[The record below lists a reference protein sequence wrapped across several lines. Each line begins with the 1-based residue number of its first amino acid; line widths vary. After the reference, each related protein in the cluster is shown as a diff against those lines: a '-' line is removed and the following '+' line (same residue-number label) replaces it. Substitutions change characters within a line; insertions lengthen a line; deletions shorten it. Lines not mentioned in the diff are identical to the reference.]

1 MRFVNVGFNNIVNA
15 ARVVSVISSDSAP
28 AKRLIQDA
36 RDMGRAIDCTS
47 GRKTRSVLITDSD
60 HVILSAIQTET
71 LSDRLSGNDTE
82 DAAHFQRLQRGTPY
96 MNEKGLIIVVSGPSG
111 SGKGTVVKEL
121 LATDKKVGLS
131 VSATTRAP
139 RPQETEGVHYHFMSK
154 ERFRTLLDNGEIVE
168 HTEYSGNDYGTL
180 RSEIERVTGAGLDL
194 ILEIEVEGAMQ
205 IKKLYGERAV
215 LVMLIAPNAA
225 EQERRLRNRQTESEA
240 VIAARLER
248 TRYELSLAPQYE
260 YILVN
265 ETDGLTECAENLS
278 HIIRAAR
285 QSRTRMEPVLDA
297 YYGK

>member
-1 MRFVNVGFNNIVNA
+1 
-15 ARVVSVISSDSAP
+15 
-28 AKRLIQDA
+28 
-36 RDMGRAIDCTS
+36 
-47 GRKTRSVLITDSD
+47 
-60 HVILSAIQTET
+60 
-71 LSDRLSGNDTE
+71 
-82 DAAHFQRLQRGTPY
+82 

-121 LATDKKVGLS
+121 LATDPRVGLS

-139 RPQETEGVHYHFMSK
+139 RPGEAEGVHYHFMSK
-154 ERFRTLLDNGEIVE
+154 ERFRSLLDNGEIVE
-168 HTEYSGNDYGTL
+168 HTEYSNNYYGTL

-205 IKKLYGERAV
+205 IKKLYGKRAV

-225 EQERRLRNRQTESEA
+225 EQERRLRDRQTESEA

-248 TRYELSLAPQYE
+248 TKYELSLAPQYE

-265 ETDGLTECAENLS
+265 ETGALTECAETLS

-285 QSRTRMEPVLDA
+285 QSRVRMEPVLDA
-297 YYGK
+297 YYEM

>member
-1 MRFVNVGFNNIVNA
+1 
-15 ARVVSVISSDSAP
+15 
-28 AKRLIQDA
+28 
-36 RDMGRAIDCTS
+36 
-47 GRKTRSVLITDSD
+47 
-60 HVILSAIQTET
+60 
-71 LSDRLSGNDTE
+71 
-82 DAAHFQRLQRGTPY
+82 

-180 RSEIERVTGAGLDL
+180 RSEIERVTSAGLDL

>member
-1 MRFVNVGFNNIVNA
+1 
-15 ARVVSVISSDSAP
+15 
-28 AKRLIQDA
+28 
-36 RDMGRAIDCTS
+36 
-47 GRKTRSVLITDSD
+47 
-60 HVILSAIQTET
+60 
-71 LSDRLSGNDTE
+71 
-82 DAAHFQRLQRGTPY
+82 

-180 RSEIERVTGAGLDL
+180 RSEIERVTGTGLDL

>member
-1 MRFVNVGFNNIVNA
+1 
-15 ARVVSVISSDSAP
+15 
-28 AKRLIQDA
+28 
-36 RDMGRAIDCTS
+36 
-47 GRKTRSVLITDSD
+47 
-60 HVILSAIQTET
+60 
-71 LSDRLSGNDTE
+71 
-82 DAAHFQRLQRGTPY
+82 

-168 HTEYSGNDYGTL
+168 HTEYSGNYYGTL

-225 EQERRLRNRQTESEA
+225 EQERRLRDRQTESEA

-285 QSRTRMEPVLDA
+285 QSRTRMEPVLDT

>member
-1 MRFVNVGFNNIVNA
+1 
-15 ARVVSVISSDSAP
+15 
-28 AKRLIQDA
+28 
-36 RDMGRAIDCTS
+36 
-47 GRKTRSVLITDSD
+47 
-60 HVILSAIQTET
+60 
-71 LSDRLSGNDTE
+71 
-82 DAAHFQRLQRGTPY
+82 

-168 HTEYSGNDYGTL
+168 HTEYSGNYYGTL

-225 EQERRLRNRQTESEA
+225 EQERRLRDRQTESEA

-297 YYGK
+297 YYEK

>member
-1 MRFVNVGFNNIVNA
+1 
-15 ARVVSVISSDSAP
+15 
-28 AKRLIQDA
+28 
-36 RDMGRAIDCTS
+36 
-47 GRKTRSVLITDSD
+47 
-60 HVILSAIQTET
+60 
-71 LSDRLSGNDTE
+71 
-82 DAAHFQRLQRGTPY
+82 

-168 HTEYSGNDYGTL
+168 HPDYSGKDYGTL
-180 RSEIERVTGAGLDL
+180 RSEIVRVTGAGLDL

>member
-1 MRFVNVGFNNIVNA
+1 
-15 ARVVSVISSDSAP
+15 
-28 AKRLIQDA
+28 
-36 RDMGRAIDCTS
+36 
-47 GRKTRSVLITDSD
+47 
-60 HVILSAIQTET
+60 
-71 LSDRLSGNDTE
+71 
-82 DAAHFQRLQRGTPY
+82 

-168 HTEYSGNDYGTL
+168 HTEYSGNYYGTL

-225 EQERRLRNRQTESEA
+225 EQERRLRDRQTESEA

>member
-1 MRFVNVGFNNIVNA
+1 
-15 ARVVSVISSDSAP
+15 
-28 AKRLIQDA
+28 
-36 RDMGRAIDCTS
+36 
-47 GRKTRSVLITDSD
+47 
-60 HVILSAIQTET
+60 
-71 LSDRLSGNDTE
+71 
-82 DAAHFQRLQRGTPY
+82 

-215 LVMLIAPNAA
+215 LVMLIPSTPVP
-225 EQERRLRNRQTESEA
+225 RQ
-240 VIAARLER
+240 
-248 TRYELSLAPQYE
+248 
-260 YILVN
+260 
-265 ETDGLTECAENLS
+265 C
-278 HIIRAAR
+278 
-285 QSRTRMEPVLDA
+285 
-297 YYGK
+297 

>member
-1 MRFVNVGFNNIVNA
+1 
-15 ARVVSVISSDSAP
+15 
-28 AKRLIQDA
+28 
-36 RDMGRAIDCTS
+36 
-47 GRKTRSVLITDSD
+47 
-60 HVILSAIQTET
+60 
-71 LSDRLSGNDTE
+71 
-82 DAAHFQRLQRGTPY
+82 

-168 HTEYSGNDYGTL
+168 HTEYSGNYYGTL

-205 IKKLYGERAV
+205 IKKLYGEHAV

-225 EQERRLRNRQTESEA
+225 EQERRLRDRQTESEA

>member
-1 MRFVNVGFNNIVNA
+1 
-15 ARVVSVISSDSAP
+15 
-28 AKRLIQDA
+28 
-36 RDMGRAIDCTS
+36 
-47 GRKTRSVLITDSD
+47 
-60 HVILSAIQTET
+60 
-71 LSDRLSGNDTE
+71 
-82 DAAHFQRLQRGTPY
+82 

-225 EQERRLRNRQTESEA
+225 EQERRLRDRQTESEA

-248 TRYELSLAPQYE
+248 TRYEMSLAPQYE

-265 ETDGLTECAENLS
+265 ETNGLTECAENLS

>member
-1 MRFVNVGFNNIVNA
+1 M
-15 ARVVSVISSDSAP
+15 
-28 AKRLIQDA
+28 K
-36 RDMGRAIDCTS
+36 
-47 GRKTRSVLITDSD
+47 
-60 HVILSAIQTET
+60 
-71 LSDRLSGNDTE
+71 
-82 DAAHFQRLQRGTPY
+82 
-96 MNEKGLIIVVSGPSG
+96 EKGLIIVVSGPSG

-139 RPQETEGVHYHFMSK
+139 RPGETEGIHYHFMSK
-154 ERFRTLLDNGEIVE
+154 ERFQTLLDNGEIVE
-168 HTEYSGNDYGTL
+168 HTTYSGNCYGTL
-180 RSEIERVTGAGLDL
+180 RSEIERVTGDGLDL

-225 EQERRLRNRQTESEA
+225 EQERRLRERQTESES

-248 TRYELSLAPQYE
+248 TKYELSLAPQYE

-265 ETDGLTECAENLS
+265 ETGALTACTEQLS
-278 HIIRAAR
+278 HIIHAAR
-285 QSRTRMEPVLDA
+285 QSKLRMTPILDA

>member
-1 MRFVNVGFNNIVNA
+1 M
-15 ARVVSVISSDSAP
+15 
-28 AKRLIQDA
+28 
-36 RDMGRAIDCTS
+36 
-47 GRKTRSVLITDSD
+47 
-60 HVILSAIQTET
+60 
-71 LSDRLSGNDTE
+71 
-82 DAAHFQRLQRGTPY
+82 
-96 MNEKGLIIVVSGPSG
+96 
-111 SGKGTVVKEL
+111 
-121 LATDKKVGLS
+121 
-131 VSATTRAP
+131 SATTRAP

-265 ETDGLTECAENLS
+265 ETNGLTECAENLS

>member
-1 MRFVNVGFNNIVNA
+1 
-15 ARVVSVISSDSAP
+15 
-28 AKRLIQDA
+28 
-36 RDMGRAIDCTS
+36 
-47 GRKTRSVLITDSD
+47 
-60 HVILSAIQTET
+60 
-71 LSDRLSGNDTE
+71 
-82 DAAHFQRLQRGTPY
+82 

-154 ERFRTLLDNGEIVE
+154 ERFQTLLDNGEIVE
-168 HTEYSGNDYGTL
+168 HTEYNGNYYGTL
-180 RSEIERVTGAGLDL
+180 RSEIERVTSAGLDL

-225 EQERRLRNRQTESEA
+225 EQERRLRDRQTESEA

-265 ETDGLTECAENLS
+265 ETNGLTECAENLS